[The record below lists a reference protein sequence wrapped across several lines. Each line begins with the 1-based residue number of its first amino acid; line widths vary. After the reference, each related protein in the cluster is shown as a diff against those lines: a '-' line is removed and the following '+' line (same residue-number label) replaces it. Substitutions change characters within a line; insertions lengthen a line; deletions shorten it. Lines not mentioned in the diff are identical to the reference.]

1 VATSLI
7 AFTDGSG
14 KNWESFQRTRNS
26 TAYENMVVI
35 PGEPAQPT
43 FTALA
48 SSIVTTTGASHLI
61 MLQADGTLYTR
72 IKRIMV
78 EQVVGATTATLA
90 QLQIVRVS
98 TAGTGG
104 SAITARGLDAADSY
118 GGTIATLP
126 TVKGTEG
133 NILLQKR
140 LQLLTT
146 AQVAATTVN
155 PNSWEWQAMPNHGKK
170 AITIG
175 PTSTDGIVLKIVTG
189 IATSTVD
196 ITLEFTTDTAP

>member
-26 TAYENMVVI
+26 TAYENLVVL

-118 GGTIATLP
+118 AGTIATLP

-140 LQLLTT
+140 LWLL
-146 AQVAATTVN
+146 QTVN
-155 PNSWEWQAMPNHGKK
+155 TQPNMWEWVSSPSDGRK

-196 ITLEFTTDTAP
+196 ITIEFTTDTAL